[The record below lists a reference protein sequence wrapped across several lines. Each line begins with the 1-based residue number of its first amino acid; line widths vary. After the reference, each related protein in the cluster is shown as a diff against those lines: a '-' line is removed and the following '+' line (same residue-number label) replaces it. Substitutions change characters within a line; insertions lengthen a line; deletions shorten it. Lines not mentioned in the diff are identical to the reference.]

1 MTTIQSPASQPDAPP
16 EPHSRW
22 AQLRRSPAVR
32 RAGIGGAMLAAAAS
46 LGTLIMATG
55 PDGSAEPQIEKA
67 WPVTVMRANPSELHP
82 MFATYGRVEARTE
95 AKLRTDIQAEVE
107 RVFVQEGEW
116 AEEGELLIQMR
127 ADEIELRLREANA
140 EAEKEAANLR
150 STEVEYEM
158 MQQSSK
164 HIENMH
170 RLSQQTLARQQELAD
185 RKMIPQALLDSALQ
199 QAGRDTL
206 EYQNHK
212 RLLANFPSR
221 VAQNSAALEVALAR
235 AARAQLELDKTQLR
249 APFSGPVLSV
259 AVGPGDRTNNA
270 VVLMTMADASSF
282 EVRAAI
288 PDQYSERIRQALDAG
303 KPISAEVVA
312 GDSANSESPKQLLLS
327 RIAHNVRPGQSGLD
341 AWFRFQQ
348 PAPGTTPEGTMANA
362 NTNPESLPALGRV
375 LNLTTVLPS
384 EPGLIA
390 LPGQAI
396 YNNDRVYLVN
406 NNRLQAAT
414 VQRIGEIRL
423 AGGDVQV
430 LVRGDKLNSDSDVM
444 TTALPKAITGL
455 LVEPIR
461 SPIAEDEALVD
472 RVNTVGPQSSIE
484 QDSMT
489 QTIARV
495 TGRSLSRS
503 LSLPQQESPAPAP
516 RA

>member
-1 MTTIQSPASQPDAPP
+1 MTNDPIHTSQPDAPP
-16 EPHSRW
+16 KY
-22 AQLRRSPAVR
+22 SPAVR
-32 RAGIGGAMLAAAAS
+32 RAGIGGAMLVAAAS
-46 LGTLIMATG
+46 LGTLIMVTG

-82 MFATYGRVEARTE
+82 MFATYGRVEARTQ

-150 STEVEYEM
+150 STQVEYEM
-158 MQQSSK
+158 MQKSSE
-164 HIENMH
+164 HIENMYQ
-170 RLSQQTLARQQELAD
+170 LSQQTLARQQELAD

-212 RLLANFPSR
+212 RVLANFPSR
-221 VAQNSAALEVALAR
+221 VAQNSAALEVARAR

-259 AVGPGDRTNNA
+259 AVGPGDRTNNS

-303 KPISAEVVA
+303 KPISAEVVR
-312 GDSANSESPKQLLLS
+312 GSSTKSVTPRQLILS

-341 AWFRFQQ
+341 AWFRFHTSSQV
-348 PAPGTTPEGTMANA
+348 ASRSGA

-375 LNLTTVLPS
+375 INLTTVLPS
-384 EPGLIA
+384 EPGLVA

-430 LVRGDKLNSDSDVM
+430 LVRGDNLNSDSDVM

-461 SPIAEDEALVD
+461 SSIAEDEAV
-472 RVNTVGPQSSIE
+472 VETPGPQSRIE
-484 QDSMT
+484 PTSMR
-489 QTIARV
+489 QTIAHSA
-495 TGRSLSRS
+495 TYSRS
-503 LSLPQQESPAPAP
+503 ASLPPARSPAQAP
-516 RA
+516 RV

>member
-1 MTTIQSPASQPDAPP
+1 MTTDPIHTSQPDAPP
-16 EPHSRW
+16 KY
-22 AQLRRSPAVR
+22 SPAVR
-32 RAGIGGAMLAAAAS
+32 RAGIGGAMLVAAAS
-46 LGTLIMATG
+46 LGTLIMVTG

-82 MFATYGRVEARTE
+82 MFATYGRVEARTQ

-150 STEVEYEM
+150 STQVEYEM
-158 MQQSSK
+158 MQKSSE
-164 HIENMH
+164 HIENMYQ
-170 RLSQQTLARQQELAD
+170 LSQQTLARQQELAD

-212 RLLANFPSR
+212 RVLANFPSR
-221 VAQNSAALEVALAR
+221 VAQNSAALEVARAR

-259 AVGPGDRTNNA
+259 AVGPGDRTNNS
-270 VVLMTMADASSF
+270 VVLMTMADASSL

-303 KPISAEVVA
+303 KPISAEVVH
-312 GDSANSESPKQLLLS
+312 GSSTKSETPRQLVLS

-341 AWFRFQQ
+341 AWFRFHTSSQV
-348 PAPGTTPEGTMANA
+348 ASRSGA

-375 LNLTTVLPS
+375 INLTTVLPS
-384 EPGLIA
+384 EPGLVA

-430 LVRGDKLNSDSDVM
+430 LVRGDNLNSDADVM

-461 SPIAEDEALVD
+461 SSIAEDEAV
-472 RVNTVGPQSSIE
+472 VETPGPQSRIE
-484 QDSMT
+484 PTSMR
-489 QTIARV
+489 QTIAHSA
-495 TGRSLSRS
+495 TYSRS
-503 LSLPQQESPAPAP
+503 ASLPPARSPAQAP
-516 RA
+516 RV

>member
-1 MTTIQSPASQPDAPP
+1 MTTDPIHTSQPDAPP
-16 EPHSRW
+16 KY
-22 AQLRRSPAVR
+22 SPAVR
-32 RAGIGGAMLAAAAS
+32 RAGIGGAMLVAAAS
-46 LGTLIMATG
+46 LGTLIMVTG

-82 MFATYGRVEARTE
+82 MFATYGRVEARTQ

-150 STEVEYEM
+150 STQVEYEM
-158 MQQSSK
+158 MQKSSE
-164 HIENMH
+164 HIENMYQ
-170 RLSQQTLARQQELAD
+170 LSQQTLARQQELAD

-212 RLLANFPSR
+212 RVLANFPSR
-221 VAQNSAALEVALAR
+221 VAQNSAALEVARAR

-259 AVGPGDRTNNA
+259 AVGPGDRTNNS
-270 VVLMTMADASSF
+270 VVLMTMADASSL

-303 KPISAEVVA
+303 KPISAEVVH
-312 GDSANSESPKQLLLS
+312 GSSTKSETPRQLVLS

-341 AWFRFQQ
+341 AWFRFHTSSQV
-348 PAPGTTPEGTMANA
+348 ASRSGA

-375 LNLTTVLPS
+375 INLTTVLPS
-384 EPGLIA
+384 EPGLVA

-430 LVRGDKLNSDSDVM
+430 LVRGDNLNSDSDVM

-461 SPIAEDEALVD
+461 SSIAEDEAV
-472 RVNTVGPQSSIE
+472 VETPGPQSRIE
-484 QDSMT
+484 PTSMR
-489 QTIARV
+489 QTIAHSA
-495 TGRSLSRS
+495 TYSRS
-503 LSLPQQESPAPAP
+503 ASLPPARSPAQAP
-516 RA
+516 RV

>member
-1 MTTIQSPASQPDAPP
+1 MTNDPIHTSQPDAPP
-16 EPHSRW
+16 KY
-22 AQLRRSPAVR
+22 SPAVR
-32 RAGIGGAMLAAAAS
+32 RAGIGGAMLVAAAS
-46 LGTLIMATG
+46 LGTLIMVTG

-82 MFATYGRVEARTE
+82 MFATYGRVEARTQ

-150 STEVEYEM
+150 STQVEYEM
-158 MQQSSK
+158 MQKSSE
-164 HIENMH
+164 HIENMYQ
-170 RLSQQTLARQQELAD
+170 LSQQTLARQQELAD

-212 RLLANFPSR
+212 RVLANFPSR
-221 VAQNSAALEVALAR
+221 VAQNSAALEVARAR

-259 AVGPGDRTNNA
+259 AVGPGDRTNNS

-303 KPISAEVVA
+303 KPISAEVVR
-312 GDSANSESPKQLLLS
+312 GSSTKSETPRQLVLS

-341 AWFRFQQ
+341 AWFRFHTSSQV
-348 PAPGTTPEGTMANA
+348 ASRSGA

-375 LNLTTVLPS
+375 INLTTVLPS
-384 EPGLIA
+384 EPGLVA

-430 LVRGDKLNSDSDVM
+430 LVRGDNLNSDSDVM

-461 SPIAEDEALVD
+461 SSIAEDEAV
-472 RVNTVGPQSSIE
+472 VETPGPQSRIE
-484 QDSMT
+484 PDSMR
-489 QTIARV
+489 QTIARSA
-495 TGRSLSRS
+495 TYSRS
-503 LSLPQQESPAPAP
+503 ASRPPARSPAQAP
-516 RA
+516 RV